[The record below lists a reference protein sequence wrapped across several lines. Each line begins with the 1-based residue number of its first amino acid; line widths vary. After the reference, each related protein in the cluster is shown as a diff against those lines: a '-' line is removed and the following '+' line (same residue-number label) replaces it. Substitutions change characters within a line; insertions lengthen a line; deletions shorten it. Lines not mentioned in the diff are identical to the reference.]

1 MAKITE
7 TIATK
12 RLTRKLQRN
21 GITCWIGKTDGDAW
35 GKYLV
40 FSVSPCQCIGGA
52 GWTLAEA
59 SAKVDQ
65 MISDA
70 SLIRETGKAT
80 V

>member
-21 GITCWIGKTDGDAW
+21 GITCWIGVASGFAW

-40 FSVSPCQCIGGA
+40 FSGNGKYIGGA

-65 MISDA
+65 MIRDA
-70 SLIRETGKAT
+70 ALIRETGKL
-80 V
+80 